1 MEKKFTTNLDFS
13 NEKEA
18 LFTIKVNTDEGVIV
32 AKGQYLYKKKA
43 TLRVRWVDGKKHD
56 IDEELKEK
64 IKDECMKKALGAL
77 F

>member
-43 TLRVRWVDGKKHD
+43 TLRVR
-56 IDEELKEK
+56 
-64 IKDECMKKALGAL
+64 
-77 F
+77 